1 MDRWRFTTNLR
12 SYDLADRLAT
22 ASPTGRDVRAFG
34 RLFYAQARRSELDK
48 QGRLRIPPEL
58 SQWASLGSE
67 MVLVGVGDHLELW
80 DTTQWQSYT
89 NQRRGRYDELAESA
103 FSNRAGD
110 LRRDAVCN
118 GFSDSSVRFI
128 KSWIRPSVGSVSGG
142 SRVPVS
148 GHLPTLLGRRC
159 GASIPCCRKKRSRRY
174 LENECE

>member
-1 MDRWRFTTNLR
+1 MLLTGTFHRAMDDKQRVTIPKELR
-12 SYDLADRLAT
+12 AAWGDASKGVFYVAPGTDGSLAIYDESSFVRLADRLAT

-80 DTTQWQSYT
+80 DTTHWESYT

-103 FSNRAGD
+103 FSKERE
-110 LRRDAVCN
+110 
-118 GFSDSSVRFI
+118 
-128 KSWIRPSVGSVSGG
+128 
-142 SRVPVS
+142 
-148 GHLPTLLGRRC
+148 T
-159 GASIPCCRKKRSRRY
+159 
-174 LENECE
+174 

>member
-1 MDRWRFTTNLR
+1 MLLTGTFHRAMDEKQRVTIPKELR
-12 SYDLADRLAT
+12 AAWGDVSKGVFYVAPGTDGSLAIYDESSFVRLADRLAT

-67 MVLVGVGDHLELW
+67 MVVVGVGDHLELW

-103 FSNRAGD
+103 FSKEQG
-110 LRRDAVCN
+110 
-118 GFSDSSVRFI
+118 
-128 KSWIRPSVGSVSGG
+128 
-142 SRVPVS
+142 
-148 GHLPTLLGRRC
+148 T
-159 GASIPCCRKKRSRRY
+159 
-174 LENECE
+174 